1 MDADDDQLKYMM
13 HVMFYVFSGSSEK
26 EEIFFFSFSKLQ
38 MYSIQSGL
46 ETCHSKLALESSPFI
61 FSCFQQLNTASC
73 IKSLKPS
80 TELHLSEACCET
92 AGIIALGL
100 NSG

>member
-1 MDADDDQLKYMM
+1 MDADDVQLKYMM

-46 ETCHSKLALESSPFI
+46 ETCHSKLAL
-61 FSCFQQLNTASC
+61 
-73 IKSLKPS
+73 
-80 TELHLSEACCET
+80 
-92 AGIIALGL
+92 
-100 NSG
+100 